1 MKKNIQINLFGTLY
15 NIDDD
20 AYNLLEQ
27 YIDSMRRYFSNQDGG
42 EEIADDIEHR
52 VAELLWQKKQQGMEA
67 VDIDSVKE
75 IISQIGNPQDID
87 GDAADAGSAVT
98 DAEYVEAV
106 ETPVNE
112 EKTTEKGPRR
122 RLYRNPQDKVL
133 GGVCSGLAEYVGRFD
148 VVVWRLAFVVLTLIL
163 APVTDF
169 FDLFGGIC
177 FVPLI
182 YVILCLIVPEAQTP
196 EDRLRMKGDE
206 VTPENINKEIINNT
220 TQSTAATTRGS
231 NGAGCL
237 KVLVFIFLAFCLLPV
252 IGLVG
257 FVLFMILFA
266 VLAVFGTY
274 GYDNIMLHFVNE
286 DLSLSS
292 EYISNYGWLLIS
304 GLAAALLLVIIPCY
318 LVVKRII
325 GGRFRKQ
332 SLVVMLIVWVLSAV
346 WTALAAV
353 ICGTTLHRHISS
365 DLTAPN
371 DSITN
376 VQPDTIGSSGELVD
390 SIAIDVRSNDND
402 NDDETI

>member
-1 MKKNIQINLFGTLY
+1 M
-15 NIDDD
+15 
-20 AYNLLEQ
+20 
-27 YIDSMRRYFSNQDGG
+27 
-42 EEIADDIEHR
+42 
-52 VAELLWQKKQQGMEA
+52 
-67 VDIDSVKE
+67 
-75 IISQIGNPQDID
+75 
-87 GDAADAGSAVT
+87 
-98 DAEYVEAV
+98 
-106 ETPVNE
+106 
-112 EKTTEKGPRR
+112 
-122 RLYRNPQDKVL
+122 
-133 GGVCSGLAEYVGRFD
+133 CSGLAEYVGRFD
-148 VVVWRLAFVVLTLIL
+148 VVVWRLAFVVLTLVL

-237 KVLVFIFLAFCLLPV
+237 KVLALIFLAFCLLPV

-257 FVLFMILFA
+257 FVLFMIIFA

-325 GGRFRKQ
+325 GGRFRRQ

-402 NDDETI
+402 NETI

>member
-1 MKKNIQINLFGTLY
+1 M
-15 NIDDD
+15 
-20 AYNLLEQ
+20 
-27 YIDSMRRYFSNQDGG
+27 
-42 EEIADDIEHR
+42 
-52 VAELLWQKKQQGMEA
+52 
-67 VDIDSVKE
+67 
-75 IISQIGNPQDID
+75 
-87 GDAADAGSAVT
+87 
-98 DAEYVEAV
+98 
-106 ETPVNE
+106 
-112 EKTTEKGPRR
+112 
-122 RLYRNPQDKVL
+122 
-133 GGVCSGLAEYVGRFD
+133 
-148 VVVWRLAFVVLTLIL
+148 
-163 APVTDF
+163 
-169 FDLFGGIC
+169 
-177 FVPLI
+177 
-182 YVILCLIVPEAQTP
+182 
-196 EDRLRMKGDE
+196 
-206 VTPENINKEIINNT
+206 
-220 TQSTAATTRGS
+220 
-231 NGAGCL
+231 
-237 KVLVFIFLAFCLLPV
+237 LVFIFLAFCLLPV

-257 FVLFMILFA
+257 FVLFMIIFA

-292 EYISNYGWLLIS
+292 EYISDYGWLLIS

-353 ICGTTLHRHISS
+353 ICGTTLQRHINS

>member
-1 MKKNIQINLFGTLY
+1 MC
-15 NIDDD
+15 
-20 AYNLLEQ
+20 
-27 YIDSMRRYFSNQDGG
+27 
-42 EEIADDIEHR
+42 
-52 VAELLWQKKQQGMEA
+52 
-67 VDIDSVKE
+67 
-75 IISQIGNPQDID
+75 
-87 GDAADAGSAVT
+87 
-98 DAEYVEAV
+98 
-106 ETPVNE
+106 
-112 EKTTEKGPRR
+112 
-122 RLYRNPQDKVL
+122 RL
-133 GGVCSGLAEYVGRFD
+133 A
-148 VVVWRLAFVVLTLIL
+148 VVVWRLAFVVLTLVL

-237 KVLVFIFLAFCLLPV
+237 KVLVFFFLAFCLLPV

-257 FVLFMILFA
+257 FVLFMIIFA

-318 LVVKRII
+318 SVVKRII

-332 SLVVMLIVWVLSAV
+332 SLVIMLIVWVLSAV

-353 ICGTTLHRHISS
+353 ICGTTLQRHISS